1 MLNGGYLH
9 GFFKLFGYDFELF
22 PSRYNNGI
30 TIETILYLTPKS
42 YGIFYTMGVRS
53 EDKYNPHYHGEF
65 YSGETING
73 ITTSYDNYLESYF
86 EYKSKKTQIRLP
98 EDAYDY
104 KHSKIEQ
111 IENLKNNI
119 IAFGLNENK
128 NLYYKYIDSN
138 GLIKTN
144 LSNKPL
150 TNTGFTLISITYKPN
165 YIFDNNQQLKCGKQR
180 MGILSFYVNGR
191 LFWKL
196 KEFPEF
202 YFRELKND
210 KEKQIGIPYSISWG
224 GGSFGLKHSWHYD
237 SQTYNIFTNQNEEFL
252 KNNFSIIDEYDNI
265 SNDLEINLSNSE
277 ISINYI
283 SGNSEY
289 YFLKFNN
296 PIKILSNRD
305 YKISFLFKNNNLL
318 EIDNYLSN
326 FLFSETTDI
335 NIYDDI
341 VEKLEDD
348 WNKKTIVFRTE
359 DNSKENFIYCGI
371 LINSEIFKQIND
383 FYIKDIT
390 YTGSD
395 ILVHDEKKLNL
406 IIENNFNNSFIGGI
420 QKLRLYDNCLKSNEI
435 LHNAIIESKNNDN
448 IIVDKGGRII
458 RI

>member
-1 MLNGGYLH
+1 M
-9 GFFKLFGYDFELF
+9 
-22 PSRYNNGI
+22 
-30 TIETILYLTPKS
+30 
-42 YGIFYTMGVRS
+42 
-53 EDKYNPHYHGEF
+53 
-65 YSGETING
+65 
-73 ITTSYDNYLESYF
+73 
-86 EYKSKKTQIRLP
+86 
-98 EDAYDY
+98 
-104 KHSKIEQ
+104 
-111 IENLKNNI
+111 
-119 IAFGLNENK
+119 
-128 NLYYKYIDSN
+128 
-138 GLIKTN
+138 
-144 LSNKPL
+144 
-150 TNTGFTLISITYKPN
+150 
-165 YIFDNNQQLKCGKQR
+165 
-180 MGILSFYVNGR
+180 
-191 LFWKL
+191 
-196 KEFPEF
+196 
-202 YFRELKND
+202 
-210 KEKQIGIPYSISWG
+210 
-224 GGSFGLKHSWHYD
+224 
-237 SQTYNIFTNQNEEFL
+237 
-252 KNNFSIIDEYDNI
+252 
-265 SNDLEINLSNSE
+265 
-277 ISINYI
+277 
-283 SGNSEY
+283 
-289 YFLKFNN
+289 
-296 PIKILSNRD
+296 SNRD